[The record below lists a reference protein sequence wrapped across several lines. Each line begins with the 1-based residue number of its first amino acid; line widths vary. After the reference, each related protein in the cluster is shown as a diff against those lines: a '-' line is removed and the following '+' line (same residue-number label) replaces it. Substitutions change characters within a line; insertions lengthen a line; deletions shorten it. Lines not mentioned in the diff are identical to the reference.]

1 MADFRAFTMIR
12 KRKNPIWLHRSV
24 TLLISLLLF
33 YAANAQRRKPPVLS
47 DDRTNSSPTVIN
59 PNQPVRAQQGTDT
72 IGGFV
77 RRDDLADSITISFRL
92 LDSLRTTSLDSTI
105 NDYQAYFPVPANYV
119 YLGNNGSPAYPIL
132 FTPIARPGWD
142 AGFHIFDVYRVTF
155 ENTRFYRTT
164 RPFTQMNYQLASGKE
179 QMINIVHTQNIN
191 RNWNFGFEY
200 RLVSAPG
207 FFKTQNTNHNNYRFF
222 SNYQG
227 KKKRYSAYF
236 ILLGNKLSAS
246 ENGGVRDIADLK
258 DPNNKKRFSV
268 NVNLGGDA
276 SFGYNVFSTKVNT
289 GNVYRDFGFFFR
301 QSYDVGKKDS
311 IKINDSTNEYLFY
324 PKLRFQHTF
333 NYSGNRYL
341 FTDTQNLTSNAQI
354 DSAFFKNRYDTT
366 LNPTNG
372 ISFNVQDRWQIV
384 TNDFVLQ
391 QFPETKNPAQFI
403 LAGLRLE
410 NFRGTFSS
418 GSKNFYNIIAHGEYR
433 NKTRNKKWDASA
445 EGSLYLNGFNSGD
458 FHVAA
463 SLARFLNR
471 KFGDVRL
478 SFRNVNR
485 TPSYIFEEP
494 SSFSF
499 QDHGLL
505 KKENITILSASAE
518 NPYFQAWFRNISM
531 TNYTYF
537 YNYYQAEQYSSLINV
552 VQIQVARTFRL
563 TRRLRLYSDVI
574 LQQTD
579 GASPVRVP
587 AFYTRQR
594 LALEGIYFKNLT
606 YSLGLDI
613 RYNTPYKAYD
623 YSPVMGQFVPQDTLQ
638 ISNRPT
644 VSGYFNFRIKTF
656 TTFIRL
662 DNVNAID
669 LKDGLSFTKNNLAAP
684 NYPYPGLVFRL
695 GIQWR
700 FVN

>member
-1 MADFRAFTMIR
+1 MF
-12 KRKNPIWLHRSV
+12 LG
-24 TLLISLLLF
+24 
-33 YAANAQRRKPPVLS
+33 ANNVDAQRKPKPVGI
-47 DDRTNSSPTVIN
+47 DERPVVSPNAPN
-59 PNQPVRAQQGTDT
+59 PNQPVRASQGKDT
-72 IGGFV
+72 VGGFV
-77 RRDDLADSITISFRL
+77 RRDDAADSITISYRL
-92 LDSLRTTSLDSTI
+92 LDSLRTTPLDSTL
-105 NDYQAYFPVPANYV
+105 NDYQVYFPVPASYV

-132 FTPIARPGWD
+132 FTPVSRPGWD
-142 AGFHIFDVYRVTF
+142 AGFHIFDVYRVNF

-164 RPFTQMNYQLASGKE
+164 RPFTQMSYQLASGKE

-207 FFKTQNTNHNNYRFF
+207 FFKTQNTNHNNYRLF
-222 SNYQG
+222 SSYQG
-227 KKKRYSAYF
+227 KRKRYSAYF

-246 ENGGVRDIADLK
+246 ENGGVKNIDDLK

-289 GNVYRDFGFFFR
+289 GNVYRDFGFFMR
-301 QSYDVGKKDS
+301 QSYDLGKKDS
-311 IKINDSTNEYLFY
+311 IQINDSTNEFLFY

-333 NYSGNRYL
+333 HYTSYKYL
-341 FTDTQNLTSNAQI
+341 FKDTQSIRANASA
-354 DSAFFKNRYDTT
+354 DSTYFDNKYDTSINASAG
-366 LNPTNG
+366 L
-372 ISFNVQDRWQIV
+372 SFEVQDKWQIIS
-384 TNDFVLQ
+384 NDFVLQ

-403 LAGLRLE
+403 LAGLRIE

-418 GSKNFYNIIAHGEYR
+418 GNKNYYNIIAHGEYR
-433 NKTRNKKWDASA
+433 NKTRNKKWDALA
-445 EGSLYLNGFNSGD
+445 EGSFYINGFNSGN

-463 SLARFLNR
+463 SLARFLNPR
-471 KFGDVRL
+471 LGDIRL
-478 SFRNVNR
+478 SFKNVNR
-485 TPSYIFEEP
+485 TPSYIFEDP

-499 QDHGLL
+499 KDHGPL
-505 KKENITILSASAE
+505 KNENITILSASAE
-518 NPYFQAWFRNISM
+518 NRYFQLWFRNISI

-537 YNYYQAEQYSSLINV
+537 YNYYEAEQYSKLINV
-552 VQIQVARTFRL
+552 VQVQAAKKFKL
-563 TRRLRLYSDVI
+563 TRRFSLYSDFI

-587 AFYTRQR
+587 LFYTRQR
-594 LALEGIYFKNLT
+594 LSLEGVYFKNLT

-613 RYNTPYKAYD
+613 RYNSPYKAYD
-623 YSPVMGQFVPQDTLQ
+623 YSPVMGQFVPQDTVR
-638 ISNRPT
+638 INNRPT

-656 TTFIRL
+656 TSFIRL
-662 DNVNAID
+662 DNLNAID
-669 LKDGLSFTKNNLAAP
+669 LTNGLSFTKNNLAAP